1 MNIDFFDKTF
11 DASFVN
17 PLKSH
22 LSAFICG
29 EF

>member
-1 MNIDFFDKTF
+1 MNIDFLDETF

-22 LSAFICG
+22 LSAFICLR
-29 EF
+29 